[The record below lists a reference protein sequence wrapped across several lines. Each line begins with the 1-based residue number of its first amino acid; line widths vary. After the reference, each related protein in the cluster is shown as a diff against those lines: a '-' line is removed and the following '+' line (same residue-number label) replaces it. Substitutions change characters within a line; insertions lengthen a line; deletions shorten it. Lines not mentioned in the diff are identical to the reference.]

1 MELREEWQDE
11 DLPRPLPE
19 DVQSPGGG
27 PLDHSG
33 AGERPA
39 KPTSLALSGGGHP
52 RKRRL
57 VAPTL
62 SLTLDHSDSIMSD
75 EFASAALSPTPEDD
89 DDDDGELDFNL
100 DAMDTPSDSESSNFQ
115 GSVAELEWEDDLPR
129 RARVRG
135 GVLRSSVGEQAEM
148 GLPELDQVDS
158 QGCRWRHFRIG
169 SQECRVNMSVLEP
182 YLQVLSH
189 GGYCGDGMN
198 AIIVFSTC
206 YLPENTTK
214 DYQYVMDNLFRYI
227 VGTLDLMVSENY
239 VMVYLC
245 GMASRNKMPNVKWLR
260 RCYTTIDRRLRKNLK
275 SVLVVHPLWYIKAL
289 ITIIKPFVSVKF
301 NRKIRLV
308 HSLKELSQ
316 ILPMAQVQIPD
327 CVRRFDETMNK

>member
-1 MELREEWQDE
+1 MGTYTDKRNQYFLDGGPEVSKVRHNIQDMELREEWQDE

-214 DYQYVMDNLFRYI
+214 DYQYVMDNLFR
-227 VGTLDLMVSENY
+227 
-239 VMVYLC
+239 
-245 GMASRNKMPNVKWLR
+245 
-260 RCYTTIDRRLRKNLK
+260 LRKNLK